1 MAASRLNDTQK
12 QELVAR
18 YRAGEA
24 SSVLAEAFG
33 CSVNTVSRTVRNLL
47 PAAEYDALKSARA
60 KGKGVAMPAAEPRVS
75 EAVVGEG
82 DSEQPASSP
91 SSSAA
96 ETAEENVAASSEA
109 VDTDAEGVDDGRTLA
124 LDDADDFGGDDE
136 DEESSGADGDVDFAN
151 QFHEVAILTGVTH
164 VDSHEPVACQPIGP
178 GVLPDSV
185 YMLVDKVVE
194 LDPRPLSDFPE
205 LGTLD
210 SSDQARQALC
220 LYASPRSA
228 KRQCGRNQRV
238 IRVPDTNVFTLTT
251 SYLVARGITRLV
263 LEGALIALDV

>member
-1 MAASRLNDTQK
+1 MLFRS
-12 QELVAR
+12 
-18 YRAGEA
+18 G
-24 SSVLAEAFG
+24 
-33 CSVNTVSRTVRNLL
+33 
-47 PAAEYDALKSARA
+47 
-60 KGKGVAMPAAEPRVS
+60 
-75 EAVVGEG
+75 
-82 DSEQPASSP
+82 
-91 SSSAA
+91 
-96 ETAEENVAASSEA
+96 
-109 VDTDAEGVDDGRTLA
+109 
-124 LDDADDFGGDDE
+124 
-136 DEESSGADGDVDFAN
+136 GADIDVDFAN

-210 SSDQARQALC
+210 SSDQERQAIC

-251 SYLVARGITRLV
+251 SYLLARGITRLV
-263 LEGALIALDV
+263 LEGSLIALDS

>member
-24 SSVLAEAFG
+24 SSVLAEVFG

-47 PAAEYDALKSARA
+47 PADEYDALKAARA
-60 KGKGVAMPAAEPRVS
+60 KGKGLPTPVEAPQVS
-75 EAVVGEG
+75 EPEVVAGA
-82 DSEQPASSP
+82 SEQPAESP
-91 SSSAA
+91 SSNAA
-96 ETAEENVAASSEA
+96 ETVEANAPAGSET
-109 VDTDAEGVDDGRTLA
+109 VETDDDEAEGRSLA

-136 DEESSGADGDVDFAN
+136 DEESGGADSDLDFAN

-185 YMLVDKVVE
+185 YILVDKVVE

-205 LGTLD
+205 LGSLD
-210 SSDQARQALC
+210 ASDQERQALC

-251 SYLVARGITRLV
+251 SYLLARGITRLV
-263 LEGALIALDV
+263 LEGSLIALDT